1 MPSSVVTL
9 PARPNVSLDAKVTV
23 VQVYVIQATQGNG
36 YEVDGYVNPGYS
48 GPID

>member
-1 MPSSVVTL
+1 MPSSTIILPAKTIIKTDTKVTL
-9 PARPNVSLDAKVTV
+9 IKVEV
-23 VQVYVIQATQGNG
+23 VQSLLGNG